1 MIRGIDQQMN
11 QPNSQRVA
19 RNRRPKQG
27 NNRRTQNNGKSRSVN
42 PKSKFDDY
50 TSRALKATS
59 SGDLIAAEN
68 FYQHA
73 EHYYRMMNID

>member
-1 MIRGIDQQMN
+1 MT
-11 QPNSQRVA
+11 QPKTKRVA
-19 RNRRPKQG
+19 NNRTNNSRRRRPAQG
-27 NNRRTQNNGKSRSVN
+27 NNRRAQNNGISRSAN
-42 PKSKFDDY
+42 PKIKFDDY
-50 TSRALKATS
+50 TSRALAATA